1 MLAPETSA
9 KMNDDP
15 TAEPGRGVYDTRRA
29 SALAGVPYRTLHDW
43 ASKRLY
49 APSIAPDPRTR
60 LWSWGDL
67 LAVRA
72 IHWFRKGSPDAKPV
86 PMQKVREM
94 LAAIAEAGY
103 SRERLAHLVAV
114 SHDGQLF
121 IRVNSDVVD
130 AEQGGTDR
138 FALVR
143 ADRSRQIAMP
153 GVLQLVGPYG
163 AAPDLLIP
171 RQRLRIIPGK
181 LSGEP
186 HVQDTR
192 ITTAVLYR
200 LDRLGYPESDIL
212 EMYPDIAPEELKQA
226 VDLEQS
232 LHAAA

>member
-1 MLAPETSA
+1 
-9 KMNDDP
+9 MNDQP
-15 TAEPGRGVYDTRRA
+15 PVELGRGVYDTHRA
-29 SALAGVPYRTLHDW
+29 SALSGVPYRTLHHW
-43 ASKRLY
+43 ASKHLY

-86 PMQKVREM
+86 PMRLVREM
-94 LAAIAEAGY
+94 LATIGEIGY
-103 SRERLAHLVAV
+103 SRERLAQLVAV
-114 SHDGQLF
+114 SQSGELF
-121 IRVNSDVVD
+121 IVD
-130 AEQGGTDR
+130 AGVNPDDR
-138 FALVR
+138 FAFVR
-143 ADRSRQIAMP
+143 ADRSRQLAMP

-163 AAPDLLIP
+163 AAPNLLVP
-171 RQRLRIIPGK
+171 RERLRIIPGK

-212 EMYPDIAPEELKQA
+212 EMYPDIAPEELNQA
-226 VDLEQS
+226 VELERS